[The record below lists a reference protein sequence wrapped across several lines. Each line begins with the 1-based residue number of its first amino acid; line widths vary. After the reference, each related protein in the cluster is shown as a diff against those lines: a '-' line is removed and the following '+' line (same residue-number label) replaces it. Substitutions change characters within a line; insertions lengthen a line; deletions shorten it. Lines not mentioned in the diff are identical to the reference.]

1 MSASPSRED
10 HPNNAPGVPMKFPPV
25 VERLQI
31 KYMNPLFLRM
41 ARFLPTFAVV
51 KHRGRKS
58 GQQYETV
65 VNAFRNG
72 NVLAIALAHG
82 KTNWVKNVLAAGE
95 ADVHLF
101 RRDVHI
107 TNPKVLPAGTDVP
120 ALPRFMRRGTKTMGV
135 FVADIA

>member
-1 MSASPSRED
+1 MT
-10 HPNNAPGVPMKFPPV
+10 FPPA

-31 KYMNPLFLRM
+31 KYLTPRLGKG
-41 ARFLPTFAVV
+41 ARFLRSFAVV
-51 KHRGRKS
+51 KHRGRTS
-58 GQQYETV
+58 GTEYETV
-65 VNAFRNG
+65 VNAFRKG

-101 RRDVHI
+101 RKDVHI
-107 TNPKVLPAGTDVP
+107 TNPRVLPAGTDDP
-120 ALPRFMRRGTKTMGV
+120 TLPGFIRRGGKSMGV

>member
-1 MSASPSRED
+1 MMR
-10 HPNNAPGVPMKFPPV
+10 
-25 VERLQI
+25 
-31 KYMNPLFLRM
+31 PL

-51 KHRGRKS
+51 KHRGRRS
-58 GQQYETV
+58 GQEYETV

-107 TNPKVLPAGTDVP
+107 INPRVLPAGSDDP
-120 ALPRFMRRGTKTMGV
+120 ALPRFMRRGAKTMGV

>member
-1 MSASPSRED
+1 MAAASRED
-10 HPNNAPGVPMKFPPV
+10 HPNNAPGVPMKFQPMI
-25 VERLQI
+25 ERLQI
-31 KYMNPLFLRM
+31 KYFNPMMRPL

-58 GQQYETV
+58 GQEYETV

-107 TNPKVLPAGTDVP
+107 TNPRVVPAGTDEP
-120 ALPRFMRRGTKTMGV
+120 TLPRFMRRGAKTMGV
-135 FVADIA
+135 LVADIA

>member
-1 MSASPSRED
+1 MR
-10 HPNNAPGVPMKFPPV
+10 FPV
-25 VERLQI
+25 AVERLQI
-31 KYMNPLFLRM
+31 KYFNPMMRPF

-51 KHRGRKS
+51 KHRGRRS
-58 GQQYETV
+58 GQEYETV

-82 KTNWVKNVLAAGE
+82 KTNWVKNILAAGE

-107 TNPKVLPAGTDVP
+107 TNPRVLPAGSDDP
-120 ALPRFMRRGTKTMGV
+120 ALPRFMRRGTKNMGV